1 MIYSYNALVA
11 KAHILFDTGDIF
23 RRSFILSSKILLKT

>member
-11 KAHILFDTGDIF
+11 KAHILFDVGDIF
-23 RRSFILSSKILLKT
+23 AVSLFLSSMFLIKT